1 MGQILLK
8 DVQVGAS
15 VIDNEDRHARQETSI
30 GAASCLRSGD
40 FKRQL
45 ARKVDPAPSWVCLA
59 KIADSSP
66 TNFSAIFAERSDFDA
81 SFNCNRQV
89 CLTVFRAKVESPTFL
104 SHHLWRRAM
113 TFFTTV
119 RRKTSDFT
127 NVEEET
133 PTAFDTLCE
142 KRERVLR
149 SLAMDPEAIVDGEI
163 TVQQIMSTRLTTVAP
178 DSRFSD
184 IKKKMARQRLRHLL
198 VTDSEGRLLGLI
210 SDRDLARRNGL
221 FAKQVMTRDPLSAPP
236 HTRVNEAISAML
248 GKRISCLPIVDNG
261 RLIGILTTVDLLLA
275 FQGVLAITSQ
285 TKPITSLHAASS
297 T

>member
-1 MGQILLK
+1 
-8 DVQVGAS
+8 
-15 VIDNEDRHARQETSI
+15 
-30 GAASCLRSGD
+30 
-40 FKRQL
+40 
-45 ARKVDPAPSWVCLA
+45 
-59 KIADSSP
+59 
-66 TNFSAIFAERSDFDA
+66 
-81 SFNCNRQV
+81 
-89 CLTVFRAKVESPTFL
+89 
-104 SHHLWRRAM
+104 M
-113 TFFTTV
+113 TFFATV

-127 NVEEET
+127 NTEEET
-133 PTAFDTLCE
+133 PTASATLCE

-149 SLAMDPEAIVDGEI
+149 SLAMDPGAIVDGDI

-198 VTDSEGRLLGLI
+198 VTDADGRLLGLI

-236 HTRVNEAISAML
+236 FLKLNEAISAML
-248 GKRISCLPIVDNG
+248 GKRISCLPIVDDG

-275 FQGVLAITSQ
+275 FQGVLAMASQ
-285 TKPITSLHAASS
+285 TKPTTSLHAASS